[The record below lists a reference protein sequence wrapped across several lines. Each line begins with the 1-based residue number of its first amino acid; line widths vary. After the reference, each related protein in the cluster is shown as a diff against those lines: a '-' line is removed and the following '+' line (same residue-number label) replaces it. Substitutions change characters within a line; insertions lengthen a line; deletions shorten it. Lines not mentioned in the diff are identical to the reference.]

1 MGGSLK
7 IWQRSGWFFF
17 LMRFH
22 FSIKASFIGDTKGW
36 YCVTTGNI
44 NFLFPP
50 CCFVSRGRTSSFCE
64 FYLFLIAIFLSNC
77 VGSLCPSGVL

>member
-17 LMRFH
+17 MRFH

-77 VGSLCPSGVL
+77 VDSLCPSGVL